1 MGGYMRLSELQS
13 KTIISVVDGKN
24 VGSII
29 DVDVMMDGHID
40 SLIIESGKSLFNF
53 NRDTDTKILW
63 KDIWKRPLWPGGPDG
78 TDRGGACDKGI
89 SDPL

>member
-63 KDIWKRPLWPGGPDG
+63 KDIAKIGEDVILVN
-78 TDRGGACDKGI
+78 THKK
-89 SDPL
+89 